1 MASADLSIEAA
12 RAAVVRYGQRL
23 VADRLVYGSA
33 GNLSIR
39 IGDKVVMSPS
49 GLNYDQITDEHV
61 NVLSADGTILEGTG
75 RRSSEWPMHR
85 RVYDL
90 TSGGSGGSSL
100 RDSTSGGSGGS
111 SLRDST
117 SGGSGGSSL
126 RDSTA
131 RAVIHT
137 HSPFGVAVGTL
148 WDEIPAVHY
157 SVLRLGGPTV
167 RVAGYTTFGSDG
179 LAENVAAALEDRF
192 ACLLQNHGAVAYG
205 ADIEEAYDRVQL
217 IEWMAEVY
225 WRARLAGTP
234 RILSGEELAAVSEAA
249 RQHRYHDRGRP

>member
-1 MASADLSIEAA
+1 LASADLSIEAA

-100 RDSTSGGSGGS
+100 RDST
-111 SLRDST
+111 
-117 SGGSGGSSL
+117 
-126 RDSTA
+126 A
-131 RAVIHT
+131 HAVIHT